1 MKKIT
6 ISYRTRVEKEIILPP
21 KLEKYFQDDVDDD
34 LWDDFC
40 SMESTEVAELICE
53 VNPDLNY
60 FDLVYDDWYEIKKEV
75 EK

>member
-6 ISYRTRVEKEIILPP
+6 ISYRTRIEKEIVLPS

-40 SMESTEVAELICE
+40 SMTSTEIAELICE

-60 FDLVYDDWYEIKKEV
+60 FDLAYDDWYEVKKEV
-75 EK
+75 NK